1 MLGRAHYFLGMVA
14 LSVLWLGTL
23 VWVMHEVNP
32 APKKDMNE
40 IDFLGADIDA
50 QYNIASSSDCR
61 SACEAHPQCLAFTYV
76 ISERACWLKG
86 AGFTSKTNV
95 NAVSGAVNW
104 TLANE
109 RRRLANQTRQW
120 NAGGGGGGN
129 GDFDEF
135 LDDDSSASEF
145 DHGDEGDG
153 DGEGIVPD
161 PDGDGLWSAQQPR
174 EPSAEELAK
183 YNDSVSVF
191 GDVVLF
197 LDILGASECEGERQH
212 PSRDARGLRHRRIRL
227 PARPPGLGAPPA
239 CGRAAEC
246 GRAAR
251 HRLVSRRARLLVVVS
266 GQAAIRLQLARGR
279 PPNRPVGSDRNQRL
293 DERAAA
299 GEPRG
304 SLRRQRRRTIGRGGG
319 GGGGGGS
326 SRPLQRLQGHR
337 GWSSRQLTR
346 RVGKGVWYVSSGCR
360 GAGRLQMQCSGVAFS
375 CSQGES
381 VSRGCHARMWGV
393 CRQRRSPRRPPIYL

>member
-197 LDILGASECEGERQH
+197 LDILGASECEGLCLAERGC
-212 PSRDARGLRHRRIRL
+212 SSWSLDKLRSVCSLR
-227 PARPPGLGAPPA
+227 
-239 CGRAAEC
+239 
-246 GRAAR
+246 
-251 HRLVSRRARLLVVVS
+251 VV
-266 GQAAIRLQLARGR
+266 GR
-279 PPNRPVGSDRNQRL
+279 PTVRSDPTAISGWMSAQQRESREARFAGS
-293 DERAAA
+293 A
-299 GEPRG
+299 GEP
-304 SLRRQRRRTIGRGGG
+304 SVAAAEEEAAAAAAAPSNVSKATGGG
-319 GGGGGGS
+319 
-326 SRPLQRLQGHR
+326 LL
-337 GWSSRQLTR
+337 
-346 RVGKGVWYVSSGCR
+346 VN
-360 GAGRLQMQCSGVAFS
+360 
-375 CSQGES
+375 
-381 VSRGCHARMWGV
+381 
-393 CRQRRSPRRPPIYL
+393 